1 MTTQVYTRLD
11 TAIEG
16 AAAALAEGNALM
28 AQFNRKLLV
37 RLLRGRL
44 CPTCE
49 ANYCAASAAAY
60 VLEGDGVWVE
70 PVACPDCDG
79 WALRPSAGE
88 VEVA

>member
-1 MTTQVYTRLD
+1 MTTEVYQRLG

-44 CPTCE
+44 CPTCD
-49 ANYCAASAAAY
+49 ASYCAAAARAY

-79 WALRPSAGE
+79 WALYPSRGE
-88 VEVA
+88 APHA